1 MINTTYLTVGEIHMK
16 TYQELVCSPSFAGGL
31 QQQSIHLHLTVFLE
45 NSLILVALQKACPLH
60 PPSKLSCRYLA
71 SSYLLVG
78 VITQP
83 LSMLLIGC

>member
-31 QQQSIHLHLTVFLE
+31 QQLSIHLHLTVFLE

-60 PPSKLSCRYLA
+60 PPSKLLCRCLA
-71 SSYLLVG
+71 SSDLLVG